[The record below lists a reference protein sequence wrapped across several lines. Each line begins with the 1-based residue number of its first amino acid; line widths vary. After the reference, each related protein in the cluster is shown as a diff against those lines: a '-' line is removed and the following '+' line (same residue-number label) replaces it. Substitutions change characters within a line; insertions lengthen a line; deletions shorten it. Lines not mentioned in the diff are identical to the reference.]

1 MCVSCVCSALLS
13 SVLVFFEE
21 VKKCALFLSLMA
33 VGFLLLTLLLLSSSL
48 ILCGGD
54 AGGVCV
60 CVCATGVGEHDG
72 FVRASCRCQHYGTGR
87 MITKN
92 IFFII
97 IF

>member
-60 CVCATGVGEHDG
+60 CVCDG
-72 FVRASCRCQHYGTGR
+72 CRGARRICPRFMPLPALRYRTYD
-87 MITKN
+87 N
-92 IFFII
+92 
-97 IF
+97 